1 MSAQGASVEIIPFHQ
16 RPTCTVKEACRA
28 TGLSRTTLYQRM
40 ADGTLLTK
48 PVGRRRLVNV
58 RSLLKLVGAEPE
70 AGSSGSGPE

>member
-1 MSAQGASVEIIPFHQ
+1 MSAQGASAEIIPFHQ

-28 TGLSRTTLYQRM
+28 TGLSRTTLYERM

-58 RSLLKLVGAEPE
+58 KSLLKLVGAEPE
-70 AGSSGSGPE
+70 AGSLA